1 MKFAYQIALSAAAA
15 LSLNSL
21 APQMSLADEASISSL
36 QSDIAKATKPVP
48 WTELL
53 TSTTT
58 KPRQFR
64 GSDGKYNWLWE
75 MKITSFS
82 GHMVTLDEI
91 DVIAHKTNQEET
103 VLSLKGAELKSKILN
118 PDKKSAP
125 NELRPG
131 ASVIVFI
138 NVELEKQLTGEDL
151 SFTQKIKYKAPVL
164 GAKDQKPVSKVMET
178 APLTTGGAALVI
190 SPPLRGKGWLAIGG
204 YASTIGHRRALF
216 PISNQLLCAQRFA
229 IDWLQVSAD
238 NYTTKKPVT
247 SMESATCFGKPI
259 YAVADGVVVGVVD
272 QFDNQPQFKP
282 SGNIEFPGGNTIT
295 IKHNEQG
302 QEFYSF
308 YAHLLRNSPKVK
320 IGQTVKRGEQ
330 IASLGNSGNTTG
342 PHLHFHIT
350 DAAGTLGAD
359 GIPYVFDQFEL
370 TGIFNDLKKCLDAD
384 DKGLPQTLDKSPLAG
399 KHQQELVK
407 EGHVVDF
414 GE

>member
-1 MKFAYQIALSAAAA
+1 MKLAYQIAISAATA
-15 LSLNSL
+15 LSLNLLAPPASL
-21 APQMSLADEASISSL
+21 AEEASADSL

-75 MKITSFS
+75 LKITNFS
-82 GHMVTLDEI
+82 GHTIKLDQI
-91 DVIAHKTNQEET
+91 DVLAHQKNKEET
-103 VLSLKGAELKSKILN
+103 VLSLKDAVLKGKILN
-118 PDKKSAP
+118 PDKKSVA

-138 NVELEKQLTGEDL
+138 NVELEKALAAEDL
-151 SFTQKIKYKAPVL
+151 SFRQKISYRAPVL
-164 GAKDQKPVSKVMET
+164 GAKDEKPVAKIIET
-178 APLTTGGAALVI
+178 APLTTGGAAIVI

-204 YASTIGHRRALF
+204 YASLIGHRRALF
-216 PISNQLLCAQRFA
+216 PINNQLLCAQRFA
-229 IDWLQVSAD
+229 IDWVQLSAD

-247 SMESATCFGKPI
+247 SMESATCYGKPI

-272 QFDNQPQFKP
+272 QFENQPQFKP
-282 SGNIEFPGGNTIT
+282 SGNIDFPGGNTIT
-295 IKHNEQG
+295 VKHNEQG

-320 IGQTVKRGEQ
+320 IGQTVKRGEH
-330 IASLGNSGNTTG
+330 IATLGNSGNTTG

-350 DAAGTLGAD
+350 DAAGTLGSD

-370 TGIFNDLKKCLDAD
+370 TGTFNDLKKCLDAD